1 MTKVTIIGAG
11 GHARSSINLLK
22 HCLPDAACEILD
34 ESFTKDANEYIA
46 DIKVTGKIKEVRSD
60 SSVFLSVGDNRKRK
74 ILFEQFAK
82 QVIKQNLF
90 HKTTTIEEHV
100 EIGDSNQFFAHSY
113 INSYTIIGDNNIINT
128 SSIIE
133 HEVNIGSHNHISIG
147 AKVCGRV
154 TIGNGCMVGAGAIIV
169 DKVSICDNVIVG
181 AGAVVIKDIT
191 ENGTYVGIPARKIK

>member
-22 HCLPDAACEILD
+22 HCLIDAAYEILD
-34 ESFTKDANEYIA
+34 ESFTKDENEYIA

-60 SSVFLSVGDNRKRK
+60 SSIFLSVGDNRKRK

-128 SSIIE
+128 SSIIINSE
-133 HEVNIGSHNHISIG
+133 ICLCTQGIDPKTISTSLIVIRI
-147 AKVCGRV
+147 KKQDN
-154 TIGNGCMVGAGAIIV
+154 TI
-169 DKVSICDNVIVG
+169 
-181 AGAVVIKDIT
+181 IT
-191 ENGTYVGIPARKIK
+191 P